1 MAEYDY
7 NAADTWTCS
16 CGKTNTGKFCVKC
29 GAPRPAAPPP
39 PAPAPRAEWVCTC
52 GKVNTGKFCAKCG
65 SPRPAAM
72 PRKPA
77 GPRPAP
83 QGGRPQE
90 PSRQANGT
98 GAKPPRTDHLS
109 KFLYN

>member
-7 NAADTWTCS
+7 NAADTWMCS

-65 SPRPAAM
+65 SPRPAAE
-72 PRKPA
+72 PKKTCRGKTCTPGRKA
-77 GPRPAP
+77 CTTRRKTAETISSGKRHSSNAA
-83 QGGRPQE
+83 E
-90 PSRQANGT
+90 S
-98 GAKPPRTDHLS
+98 
-109 KFLYN
+109 

>member
-7 NAADTWTCS
+7 NAADTWMCS

-52 GKVNTGKFCAKCG
+52 GNCKSQFTITYIYELKRVEV
-65 SPRPAAM
+65 S
-72 PRKPA
+72 
-77 GPRPAP
+77 
-83 QGGRPQE
+83 E
-90 PSRQANGT
+90 S
-98 GAKPPRTDHLS
+98 
-109 KFLYN
+109 